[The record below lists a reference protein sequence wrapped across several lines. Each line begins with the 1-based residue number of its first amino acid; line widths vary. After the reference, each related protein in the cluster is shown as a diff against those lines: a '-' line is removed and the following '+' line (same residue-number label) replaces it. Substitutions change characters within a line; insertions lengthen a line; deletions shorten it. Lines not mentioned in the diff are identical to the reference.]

1 MVADYSVKALHAAA
15 TGAMNLAAHGTFWT
29 GTQRRVGPGGTIAI
43 GQACV
48 EYFVPAD
55 LRHDHPLVLIHG
67 GGQGTDFINRADG
80 SPGWLHDF
88 VGAGFAVYVIDLPGH
103 GRSPGHPDQIGAISP
118 PPTYEMAQALF
129 THPETN
135 PDAWPQAK
143 LHTRWPTDAD
153 ALDGFVASSGPLPLD
168 LASAQS
174 SGQAAVAA
182 LCDLIGPCVLVT
194 HSSGGPIGWLA
205 ADARPD
211 LVVGIVAIEPLGPPV
226 TGMGPMALP
235 WGLTAA
241 PMRYDPPV
249 AGVDELAFEQR
260 QPAKEG
266 TLPCFVQ
273 QEPARR
279 LLGLSDI
286 PVLVVS
292 GEASWAALSGHGV
305 VDYLVQAG
313 VAAEHLRLGDIGISG
328 NGHLMMLE
336 ENAGAIS
343 ARITAWIE
351 RLKD

>member
-1 MVADYSVKALHAAA
+1 MARDYSAKALHAAA
-15 TGAMNLAAHGTFWT
+15 TGAMTLAAHGTFWT

-48 EYFVPAD
+48 EYFVPED

-80 SPGWLHDF
+80 SSGWLHDF

-103 GRSPGHPDQIGAISP
+103 GRSPGHPDQIGATTP
-118 PPTYEMAQALF
+118 PPTYEMAQAMF

-135 PDAWPQAK
+135 PHAWPQAK
-143 LHTRWPTDAD
+143 QHTQWPTNTE
-153 ALDGFVASSGPLPLD
+153 ALDSFMASSGPHPLD

-182 LCDLIGPCVLVT
+182 LCDLLGPSVLVT

-205 ADARPD
+205 ADARPG
-211 LVVGIVAIEPLGPPV
+211 LVAGIVAVEPLGPPV

-249 AGVDELAFEQR
+249 AVVDELAFEPR
-260 QPAKEG
+260 EPAEEG
-266 TLPCFVQ
+266 ALPCMVQ
-273 QEPARR
+273 REPARR
-279 LLGLSDI
+279 LLGLAGV

-292 GEASWAALSGHGV
+292 AEASWTALTGQGV

-313 VAAEHLRLGDIGISG
+313 VEAEHLRLGDIGISG

-343 ARITAWIE
+343 AKITAWIE
-351 RLKD
+351 RLTG